1 MELGKLLQEF
11 LIWQETK
18 TNVMEMFTGIVQGV
32 GEVTAITSLNTV
44 TSVTIN
50 LPNVK
55 KLDIGA
61 SVSINGVCLT
71 VVSIESNNVQ
81 FDIID
86 ETLARTNLGDI
97 SVGDFVN
104 IERSL
109 KFGDEIG
116 GHILSGHIFDTGI
129 IKSKA
134 KKGDQMSLSILAP
147 LSIQKYL
154 TEKGYIAIDGISLT
168 VGKIN
173 NGCFDLHIIPETM
186 RLTILDSKEVGDIV
200 NIEIDSNTQLI
211 VATIE
216 RMLEERGVKK

>member
-1 MELGKLLQEF
+1 
-11 LIWQETK
+11 
-18 TNVMEMFTGIVQGV
+18 MFTGIVQGV
-32 GEVTAITSLNTV
+32 GEIVAKTTVNTV
-44 TSVTIN
+44 TSMTIS
-50 LPNVK
+50 LPNVEN
-55 KLDIGA
+55 LAIGA

-81 FDIID
+81 FDVID
-86 ETLARTNLGDI
+86 ETIDRTNLGDV
-97 SVGDFVN
+97 SVGDTVN

-109 KFGDEIG
+109 KFGDEVG

-129 IKSKA
+129 INSKT
-134 KKGDQMSLSILAP
+134 KKGDQMSLSVLAP
-147 LSIQKYL
+147 PSVQKYL

-168 VGKIN
+168 IGKIS

-211 VATIE
+211 VETIE
-216 RMLEERGVKK
+216 RLLEERGVTG

>member
-1 MELGKLLQEF
+1 MA
-11 LIWQETK
+11 
-18 TNVMEMFTGIVQGV
+18 MFTGIVQGI
-32 GEVTAITSLNTV
+32 GEIVAKTTVNTV
-44 TSVTIN
+44 TSMTIR
-50 LPNVK
+50 LPNVEN
-55 KLDIGA
+55 LAIGA

-81 FDIID
+81 FDVID
-86 ETLARTNLGDI
+86 ETIDRTNLGDV
-97 SVGDFVN
+97 SVGDTVN

-109 KFGDEIG
+109 KFGDEVG

-129 IKSKA
+129 INSKT
-134 KKGDQMSLSILAP
+134 KKGDQMSLSVLAP
-147 LSIQKYL
+147 PSVQKYL

-168 VGKIN
+168 IGKIS

-211 VATIE
+211 VETIE
-216 RMLEERGVKK
+216 RLLEERGVTG

>member
-1 MELGKLLQEF
+1 MA
-11 LIWQETK
+11 
-18 TNVMEMFTGIVQGV
+18 MFTGIVQGV
-32 GEVTAITSLNTV
+32 GEIVAKTTVNTV
-44 TSVTIN
+44 TSMTIC
-50 LPNVK
+50 LPNVEN
-55 KLDIGA
+55 LAIGA

-86 ETLARTNLGDI
+86 ETIDRTNLGDI
-97 SVGDFVN
+97 SVGDTVN

-109 KFGDEIG
+109 KFGDEVG

-129 IKSKA
+129 INSKT

-147 LSIQKYL
+147 PSVQKYL

-168 VGKIN
+168 IGEIN

-211 VATIE
+211 VETIE
-216 RMLEERGVKK
+216 RLLEERGVTE

>member
-1 MELGKLLQEF
+1 
-11 LIWQETK
+11 
-18 TNVMEMFTGIVQGV
+18 MFTGIVQGV
-32 GEVTAITSLNTV
+32 GEIVAKTTVNTV
-44 TSVTIN
+44 TSMTIS
-50 LPNVK
+50 LPNVEN
-55 KLDIGA
+55 LAIGA

-86 ETLARTNLGDI
+86 ETIDRTNLGDI
-97 SVGDFVN
+97 SVGDTVN

-109 KFGDEIG
+109 KFGDEVG

-129 IKSKA
+129 INSKT

-147 LSIQKYL
+147 PSVQKYL

-168 VGKIN
+168 IGEIN

-211 VATIE
+211 VETIE
-216 RMLEERGVKK
+216 RLLEERGVTE

>member
-1 MELGKLLQEF
+1 MSLQATTIE
-11 LIWQETK
+11 
-18 TNVMEMFTGIVQGV
+18 VMAMFTGIVQGV
-32 GEVTAITSLNTV
+32 GEIVAKTTVNTV
-44 TSVTIN
+44 TSMTIS
-50 LPNVK
+50 LPNVEN
-55 KLDIGA
+55 LAIGA

-86 ETLARTNLGDI
+86 ETIDRTNLGDV
-97 SVGDFVN
+97 SVGDTVN

-109 KFGDEIG
+109 KFGDEVG

-129 IKSKA
+129 INSKT

-147 LSIQKYL
+147 PSVQKYL

-168 VGKIN
+168 IGEIS

-211 VATIE
+211 VETIE
-216 RMLEERGVKK
+216 RLLEERGVTE

>member
-1 MELGKLLQEF
+1 
-11 LIWQETK
+11 
-18 TNVMEMFTGIVQGV
+18 MFTGIVQGV
-32 GEVTAITSLNTV
+32 GEIVAKTTVNTV
-44 TSVTIN
+44 TSMTIS
-50 LPNVK
+50 LPNVEN
-55 KLDIGA
+55 LAIGA

-86 ETLARTNLGDI
+86 ETIDRTNLGDV
-97 SVGDFVN
+97 SVGDTVN

-109 KFGDEIG
+109 KFGDEVG

-129 IKSKA
+129 INSKT
-134 KKGDQMSLSILAP
+134 KKGDQMPLSILAP
-147 LSIQKYL
+147 PSVQKYL

-168 VGKIN
+168 IGEIS

-211 VATIE
+211 VETIE
-216 RMLEERGVKK
+216 RLLEERGVTE

>member
-1 MELGKLLQEF
+1 LQATTIE
-11 LIWQETK
+11 
-18 TNVMEMFTGIVQGV
+18 VMAMFTGIVQGV
-32 GEVTAITSLNTV
+32 GEIVAKSTVNTV
-44 TSVTIN
+44 TSMTIS
-50 LPNVK
+50 LPNVEN
-55 KLDIGA
+55 LAIGA

-71 VVSIESNNVQ
+71 AVSIESNNVQ

-86 ETLARTNLGDI
+86 ETIDRTNLGDV
-97 SVGDFVN
+97 SVGDTVN

-109 KFGDEIG
+109 KFGDEVG

-129 IKSKA
+129 INSKT

-147 LSIQKYL
+147 PSVQKYL

-168 VGKIN
+168 IGEIN

-211 VATIE
+211 VETIE
-216 RMLEERGVKK
+216 RLLEERGVTE

>member
-1 MELGKLLQEF
+1 
-11 LIWQETK
+11 
-18 TNVMEMFTGIVQGV
+18 MFTGIVQGV
-32 GEVTAITSLNTV
+32 GEVITKTSHNTV
-44 TSVTIN
+44 TSMTIK

-55 KLDIGA
+55 SLAIGA

-71 VVSIESNNVQ
+71 VVSLDSNVVQ

-86 ETLARTNLGDI
+86 ETLKRTNLGDI

-109 KFGDEIG
+109 KFGDEVG
-116 GHILSGHIFDTGI
+116 GHVLSGHIFDTGI
-129 IKSKA
+129 INSKA

-147 LSIQKYL
+147 PSIQKYL

-168 VGKIN
+168 VGEIKD
-173 NGCFDLHIIPETM
+173 GCFDLHIIPETM

-211 VATIE
+211 VETIE
-216 RMLEERGVKK
+216 RLLEERGVTK

>member
-1 MELGKLLQEF
+1 
-11 LIWQETK
+11 
-18 TNVMEMFTGIVQGV
+18 MFTGIVQGV
-32 GEVTAITSLNTV
+32 GEVITKTSHNTV
-44 TSVTIN
+44 TSMTIK

-55 KLDIGA
+55 SLAIGA

-71 VVSIESNNVQ
+71 VVSLDSNIVQ

-86 ETLARTNLGDI
+86 ETLKRTNLGDI

-109 KFGDEIG
+109 KFGDEVG
-116 GHILSGHIFDTGI
+116 GHVLSGHIFDTGI
-129 IKSKA
+129 INSKA
-134 KKGDQMSLSILAP
+134 KQGDQMSLSILAP
-147 LSIQKYL
+147 PSIQKYL

-168 VGKIN
+168 VGEIKD
-173 NGCFDLHIIPETM
+173 GCFDLHIIPETM

-211 VATIE
+211 VETIE
-216 RMLEERGVKK
+216 RLLEERGVTK

>member
-1 MELGKLLQEF
+1 
-11 LIWQETK
+11 
-18 TNVMEMFTGIVQGV
+18 MFTGIVQGV
-32 GEVTAITSLNTV
+32 GEVITKTSHNTV
-44 TSVTIN
+44 TSKTIK

-55 KLDIGA
+55 SLAIGA

-71 VVSIESNNVQ
+71 VVSLDSNIVQ

-86 ETLARTNLGDI
+86 ETLNRTNLGDI

-109 KFGDEIG
+109 KFGDEVG
-116 GHILSGHIFDTGI
+116 GHVLSGHIFDTGI
-129 IKSKA
+129 INSKA

-147 LSIQKYL
+147 PSIQKYL

-168 VGKIN
+168 VGEIKD
-173 NGCFDLHIIPETM
+173 GCFDLHIIPETM

-211 VATIE
+211 VETIE
-216 RMLEERGVKK
+216 RLLEERGVTK

>member
-1 MELGKLLQEF
+1 
-11 LIWQETK
+11 
-18 TNVMEMFTGIVQGV
+18 MFTGIVQGI
-32 GEVTAITSLNTV
+32 GEVITKTSHNTV
-44 TSVTIN
+44 TSMTIK

-55 KLDIGA
+55 SLAIGA

-71 VVSIESNNVQ
+71 VVSLDSNIVQ

-86 ETLARTNLGDI
+86 ETLKRTNLGDI

-109 KFGDEIG
+109 KFGDEVG
-116 GHILSGHIFDTGI
+116 GHVLSGHIFDTGI
-129 IKSKA
+129 INSKA

-147 LSIQKYL
+147 PSIQKYL

-168 VGKIN
+168 VGEIKD
-173 NGCFDLHIIPETM
+173 GCFDLHIIPETM

-211 VATIE
+211 VETIE
-216 RMLEERGVKK
+216 RLLEERGVTK

>member
-1 MELGKLLQEF
+1 MALGKLLQEF
-11 LIWQETK
+11 LNWQETK
-18 TNVMEMFTGIVQGV
+18 TNVMKMFTGIVQGV
-32 GEVTAITSLNTV
+32 GEITAITSVNTV
-44 TSVTIN
+44 TSMTIG
-50 LPNVK
+50 LPNVEN
-55 KLDIGA
+55 LDIGA

-86 ETLARTNLGDI
+86 ETLARTNLGDS

-147 LSIQKYL
+147 LSVQKYL

-173 NGCFDLHIIPETM
+173 NGCFELHIIPETM

-216 RMLEERGVKK
+216 RLLEERGVTK

>member
-1 MELGKLLQEF
+1 
-11 LIWQETK
+11 
-18 TNVMEMFTGIVQGV
+18 MFTGIVQGV
-32 GEVTAITSLNTV
+32 GEVITKTSHNTV
-44 TSVTIN
+44 TSMTIK
-50 LPNVK
+50 LPNVNS
-55 KLDIGA
+55 LAIGA

-71 VVSIESNNVQ
+71 VVSLDSNIVQ

-86 ETLARTNLGDI
+86 ETLKRTNLGDI

-109 KFGDEIG
+109 KFGDEVG
-116 GHILSGHIFDTGI
+116 GHVLSGHIFDTGI
-129 IKSKA
+129 INSKA

-147 LSIQKYL
+147 PSIQKYL

-168 VGKIN
+168 VGEIKD
-173 NGCFDLHIIPETM
+173 GCFDLHIIPETM

-211 VATIE
+211 VETIE
-216 RMLEERGVKK
+216 RLLEERGVTK

>member
-1 MELGKLLQEF
+1 
-11 LIWQETK
+11 
-18 TNVMEMFTGIVQGV
+18 MFTGIVQGV
-32 GEVTAITSLNTV
+32 GEVITKTTHNTV
-44 TSVTIN
+44 TSMTIK

-55 KLDIGA
+55 SLAIGA

-71 VVSIESNNVQ
+71 VVSLDSNIVQ

-86 ETLARTNLGDI
+86 ETLKRTNLGDI
-97 SVGDFVN
+97 SVGDYVN

-109 KFGDEIG
+109 KFGDEVG
-116 GHILSGHIFDTGI
+116 GHVLSGHIFDTGI
-129 IKSKA
+129 INSKA

-147 LSIQKYL
+147 PSIQKYL

-168 VGKIN
+168 VGEIKD
-173 NGCFDLHIIPETM
+173 GCFDLHIIPETM

-211 VATIE
+211 VETIE
-216 RMLEERGVKK
+216 RLLEERGVTK

>member
-1 MELGKLLQEF
+1 
-11 LIWQETK
+11 
-18 TNVMEMFTGIVQGV
+18 MFTGIVQGV
-32 GEVTAITSLNTV
+32 GEVITKTSHNTV
-44 TSVTIN
+44 TSMTIK

-55 KLDIGA
+55 SLAIGA

-71 VVSIESNNVQ
+71 VVSLDSNIVQ

-86 ETLARTNLGDI
+86 ETLKRTNLADI

-109 KFGDEIG
+109 KFGDEVG
-116 GHILSGHIFDTGI
+116 GHVLSGHIFDTGI
-129 IKSKA
+129 INSKA

-147 LSIQKYL
+147 PSIQKYL

-168 VGKIN
+168 VGEIKD
-173 NGCFDLHIIPETM
+173 GCFDLHIIPETM

-211 VATIE
+211 VETIE
-216 RMLEERGVKK
+216 RLLEERGVTK

>member
-1 MELGKLLQEF
+1 
-11 LIWQETK
+11 
-18 TNVMEMFTGIVQGV
+18 MFTGIVQGV
-32 GEVTAITSLNTV
+32 GEVITKTSHNTV
-44 TSVTIN
+44 TSMTIN

-55 KLDIGA
+55 SLAIGA

-71 VVSIESNNVQ
+71 VVSLDSNIVQ

-86 ETLARTNLGDI
+86 ETLKRTNLGDI

-109 KFGDEIG
+109 KFGDEVG
-116 GHILSGHIFDTGI
+116 GHVLSGHIFDTGI
-129 IKSKA
+129 INSKA

-147 LSIQKYL
+147 PSIQKYL

-168 VGKIN
+168 VGEIKD
-173 NGCFDLHIIPETM
+173 GCFDLHIIPETM

-211 VATIE
+211 VETIE
-216 RMLEERGVKK
+216 RLLEERGVTK

>member
-1 MELGKLLQEF
+1 
-11 LIWQETK
+11 
-18 TNVMEMFTGIVQGV
+18 MFTGIVQGV
-32 GEVTAITSLNTV
+32 GEVITKTSHNTV
-44 TSVTIN
+44 TSMTIK

-55 KLDIGA
+55 SLAIGA

-71 VVSIESNNVQ
+71 VVSLDSNIVH

-86 ETLARTNLGDI
+86 ETLKRTNLGDI

-109 KFGDEIG
+109 KFGDEVG
-116 GHILSGHIFDTGI
+116 GHVLSGHIFDTGI
-129 IKSKA
+129 INSKA

-147 LSIQKYL
+147 PSIQKYL

-168 VGKIN
+168 VGEIKD
-173 NGCFDLHIIPETM
+173 GCFDLHIIPETM

-211 VATIE
+211 VETIE
-216 RMLEERGVKK
+216 RLLEERGVTK

>member
-1 MELGKLLQEF
+1 
-11 LIWQETK
+11 
-18 TNVMEMFTGIVQGV
+18 MFTGIVQGV
-32 GEVTAITSLNTV
+32 GEVLYKNSHNTV
-44 TSVTIN
+44 TSLTIK
-50 LPNVK
+50 LPNVED
-55 KLDIGA
+55 LVIGA

-71 VVSIESNNVQ
+71 VVSLDSNSVQ

-86 ETLARTNLGDI
+86 ETLDRTNLGDI
-97 SVGDFVN
+97 SAGDYVN

-109 KFGDEIG
+109 KFGDEVG

-129 IKSKA
+129 INSKA

-147 LSIQKYL
+147 PSIHKYL

-168 VGKIN
+168 VGEVKD
-173 NGCFDLHIIPETM
+173 GCFDLHIIPETM

-211 VATIE
+211 VETIE
-216 RMLEERGVKK
+216 RLLEERGVTK

>member
-1 MELGKLLQEF
+1 MA
-11 LIWQETK
+11 
-18 TNVMEMFTGIVQGV
+18 MFTGIVQGV
-32 GEVTAITSLNTV
+32 GEIVAKTTVNTV
-44 TSVTIN
+44 TSMTIS
-50 LPNVK
+50 LPNVEN
-55 KLDIGA
+55 LAIGA

-71 VVSIESNNVQ
+71 VVSIDSNNVQ

-86 ETLARTNLGDI
+86 ETIDRTNLGDL
-97 SVGDFVN
+97 SVGDTVN

-109 KFGDEIG
+109 KFGDEVG

-129 IKSKA
+129 INSKT

-147 LSIQKYL
+147 PSVQKYL

-168 VGKIN
+168 IGEIN

-211 VATIE
+211 VETIE
-216 RMLEERGVKK
+216 RLLEERGVTE

>member
-1 MELGKLLQEF
+1 
-11 LIWQETK
+11 
-18 TNVMEMFTGIVQGV
+18 MFTGIVQGV
-32 GEVTAITSLNTV
+32 GEVITKTSHNTV
-44 TSVTIN
+44 TSMTIK

-55 KLDIGA
+55 GLAIGA

-71 VVSIESNNVQ
+71 VVSLNSNIVQ

-86 ETLARTNLGDI
+86 ETLKRTNLGDI

-109 KFGDEIG
+109 KFGDEVG
-116 GHILSGHIFDTGI
+116 GHVLSGHIFDTGI
-129 IKSKA
+129 INSKA

-147 LSIQKYL
+147 PSIQKYL

-168 VGKIN
+168 VGEIKD
-173 NGCFDLHIIPETM
+173 GCFDLHIIPETM

-211 VATIE
+211 VETIE
-216 RMLEERGVKK
+216 RLLEERGVTK

>member
-1 MELGKLLQEF
+1 
-11 LIWQETK
+11 
-18 TNVMEMFTGIVQGV
+18 MFTGIVQGV
-32 GEVTAITSLNTV
+32 GEVITKTSHNTV
-44 TSVTIN
+44 TSMTIK

-55 KLDIGA
+55 SLAIGA

-71 VVSIESNNVQ
+71 VVSLDSNIVQ

-86 ETLARTNLGDI
+86 ETLKRTNLGDI
-97 SVGDFVN
+97 SVGDCVN

-109 KFGDEIG
+109 KFGDEVG
-116 GHILSGHIFDTGI
+116 GHVLSGHIFDTGI
-129 IKSKA
+129 INSKA

-147 LSIQKYL
+147 PSIQKYL

-168 VGKIN
+168 VGKIKD
-173 NGCFDLHIIPETM
+173 GCFDLHIIPETM

-211 VATIE
+211 VETIE
-216 RMLEERGVKK
+216 RLLEERGVTK